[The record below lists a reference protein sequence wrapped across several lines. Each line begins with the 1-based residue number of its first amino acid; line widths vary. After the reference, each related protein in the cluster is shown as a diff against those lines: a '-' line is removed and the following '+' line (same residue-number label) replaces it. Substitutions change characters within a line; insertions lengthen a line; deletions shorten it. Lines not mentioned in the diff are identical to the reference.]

1 MDAILTVKKI
11 VLGGLLFALLI
22 AIFAFVNHAS
32 DLTLQDNEIQVQL
45 TKDILVNPI
54 LQIKEIWKVDQMALF
69 NVEQDLSKNSLL
81 DSGSS
86 SIELFMQNAY
96 KVIDE
101 KPVTLSTIE
110 SLEPVVRPE
119 NLLVNVKSPKE
130 LRLLQA
136 ANAKVSVHQVTPGES
151 LWSISRIY
159 GIDLETLI
167 GSNQHIE
174 NIEKIKV
181 GQELKILNVKG
192 LIHKVSSYETLS
204 NISKLYNVEIKKI
217 MKHNS
222 LKTTRLKVGQLLII
236 PDASPLELECRS
248 GFSEGFIWPLEG
260 RISSLFGMRWGR
272 PHNGV
277 DIAVNIGTPVK
288 AAKTGKVIYSGSAS
302 GYGKVVYIKH
312 DSKTVTRYAHNDKLL
327 VNTGD
332 FVYQGQTI
340 SLSGNTG
347 NSDGPHLHFEIRI
360 NDQPKNPLDYL
371 KKK

>member
-1 MDAILTVKKI
+1 MDALFKIKNIGLVGIL
-11 VLGGLLFALLI
+11 LSLI
-22 AIFAFVNHAS
+22 FAIFALVNHAS
-32 DLTLQDNEIQVQL
+32 DLTVQKDEIQINL
-45 TKDILVNPI
+45 TTDILVNPI
-54 LQIKEIWKVDQMALF
+54 LEIEEIWKVDQLALF

-96 KVIDE
+96 KVIEE
-101 KPVTLSTIE
+101 KPVNLTSVESIE
-110 SLEPVVRPE
+110 PIVRPE
-119 NLLVNVKSPKE
+119 NLLVNVKSPRE

-136 ANAKVSVHQVTPGES
+136 ANAKVSIHQVTPGES

-159 GIDLETLI
+159 GIDLDTLI

-174 NIEKIKV
+174 NIDKIKV

-192 LIHKVSSYETLS
+192 IIHKVSSYETLS
-204 NISKLYNVEIKKI
+204 NISNLYNVEIKKI
-217 MKHNS
+217 MKHNNLS
-222 LKTTRLKVGQLLII
+222 SSRLKVGQLLII
-236 PDASPLELECRS
+236 PDASPLDLECRS
-248 GFSEGFIWPLEG
+248 GFSEEFIWPLQG

-288 AAKTGKVIYSGSAS
+288 AAKTGKVIFSGSAS

-312 DSKTVTRYAHNDKLL
+312 DSKTVTRYAHNNKLL

-332 FVYQGQTI
+332 FVYQGQII

-347 NSDGPHLHFEIRI
+347 KSDGPHLHFEIRI
-360 NDQPKNPLDYL
+360 NDQPKDPLNYL
-371 KKK
+371 KRK